1 MSNRLPSFSRR
12 RGFATLMVFLVIIFG
27 AMVVSM
33 VQSASYAQAAA
44 GREAMA
50 RVRAQWAAR
59 AGVESALAR
68 LEAVRED
75 DDDSD
80 AYRMLNE
87 MAAVA
92 DGEMDG
98 ASWSVR
104 STDDGREVAGP
115 ADAASRI
122 NINLATAEQLNTVE
136 PFMMPDVIDAIQDW
150 RDGDDDALPQG
161 AEAGYYGGL
170 MYAAGP
176 RNGSFRT
183 IAEMELVAGVQ
194 ADDVRGEDWN
204 LNGLLDP
211 NEDDGD
217 TSFPPDNADGRLDR
231 GWSGI
236 FSTMSVEDSRGPSG
250 EPKLDL
256 TAAEE
261 GEIQQRFRVSA
272 EQAKAIRDYM
282 QSGQT
287 GGIPDFI
294 RNNLSDLARVAVQRR
309 GGTRQEQQQAARTQ
323 NLSREQL
330 GLLIDEGTTI
340 PAEVLRFVPSR
351 LNVNTANVKTLEY
364 LPEIEPEVADSIIA
378 ERSSK
383 PQGFASVAELL
394 DVPGMTRQSL
404 SIVAQLVCTRSNVYI
419 VTCKGV
425 DERSGLEVEMIA
437 TLDATTLPAVIRE
450 VRVR

>member
-50 RVRAQWAAR
+50 RVRAHWAAR

-150 RDGDDDALPQG
+150 RDGDDDG
-161 AEAGYYGGL
+161 CRRAGG
-170 MYAAGP
+170 
-176 RNGSFRT
+176 
-183 IAEMELVAGVQ
+183 
-194 ADDVRGEDWN
+194 
-204 LNGLLDP
+204 
-211 NEDDGD
+211 
-217 TSFPPDNADGRLDR
+217 
-231 GWSGI
+231 
-236 FSTMSVEDSRGPSG
+236 
-250 EPKLDL
+250 
-256 TAAEE
+256 
-261 GEIQQRFRVSA
+261 
-272 EQAKAIRDYM
+272 
-282 QSGQT
+282 
-287 GGIPDFI
+287 
-294 RNNLSDLARVAVQRR
+294 
-309 GGTRQEQQQAARTQ
+309 
-323 NLSREQL
+323 
-330 GLLIDEGTTI
+330 
-340 PAEVLRFVPSR
+340 
-351 LNVNTANVKTLEY
+351 
-364 LPEIEPEVADSIIA
+364 
-378 ERSSK
+378 
-383 PQGFASVAELL
+383 
-394 DVPGMTRQSL
+394 
-404 SIVAQLVCTRSNVYI
+404 
-419 VTCKGV
+419 
-425 DERSGLEVEMIA
+425 
-437 TLDATTLPAVIRE
+437 
-450 VRVR
+450 

>member
-1 MSNRLPSFSRR
+1 MNATALRNR

-44 GREAMA
+44 GREALA
-50 RVRAQWAAR
+50 RVRAHWAAR
-59 AGVESALAR
+59 AGVESAIAR

-92 DGEMDG
+92 DGELAG
-98 ASWSVR
+98 ATWTVR
-104 STDDGREVAGP
+104 TTDDGNEVSGP

-122 NINLATAEQLNTVE
+122 NINLATPDQLRSVE
-136 PFMMPDVIDAIQDW
+136 PFMPDDVIDAIQDW
-150 RDGDDDALPQG
+150 RDADDDALPQG
-161 AEAGYYGGL
+161 AETGYYGGL
-170 MYAAGP
+170 TYPAGP

-183 IAEMELVAGVQ
+183 IAELELVAGVDR
-194 ADDVRGEDWN
+194 DDVRGEDWN

-217 TSFPPDNADGRLDR
+217 ESFPPDNADGRLDR

-236 FSTMSVEDSRGPSG
+236 FSTMSVENSNGRSG
-250 EPKLDL
+250 EPKLDI
-256 TAAEE
+256 TTAEE
-261 GEIQQRFRVSA
+261 GEIQQRFKVSA

-282 QSGQT
+282 QSGQA

-294 RNNLSDLARVAVQRR
+294 RSNLSDLARLTVQRR
-309 GGTRQEQQQAARTQ
+309 GGSRQEIQQAARTQ

-330 GLLIDEGTTI
+330 GYLIDEGTTI
-340 PAEVLRFVPSR
+340 PAEVLQFVPSR
-351 LNVNTANVKTLEY
+351 LNVNTANTKTLEY
-364 LPEIEPEVADSIIA
+364 LPEIEPEIADAIIA

-383 PQGFASVAELL
+383 PQGFGSVAELL
-394 DVPGMTRQSL
+394 DVPGMTRESL
-404 SIVAQLVCTRSNVYI
+404 AIVAQLLCTRSNVYV
-419 VTCKGV
+419 VTCKGI
-425 DERSGLEVEMIA
+425 DDRTGLEVEMIA
-437 TLDATTLPAVIRE
+437 TLDASSLPATIRE

>member
-50 RVRAQWAAR
+50 RVRAHWAAR

-161 AEAGYYGGL
+161 AETGYYGGL

-183 IAEMELVAGVQ
+183 IAELELVAGVQ

-236 FSTMSVEDSRGPSG
+236 FSTMSVEDSRGRSG

-256 TAAEE
+256 TVAEE

-383 PQGFASVAELL
+383 PQGFGSVAELL

-404 SIVAQLVCTRSNVYI
+404 SIVAQLLCTRSNVYI

>member
-1 MSNRLPSFSRR
+1 MSPRLNFSRR

-59 AGVESALAR
+59 AGVEAALAR

-75 DDDSD
+75 DDTSD
-80 AYRMLNE
+80 AYRTLNE
-87 MAAVA
+87 MAQVA
-92 DGEMDG
+92 DGELDD

-104 STDDGREVAGP
+104 TTDDGREVPGP
-115 ADAASRI
+115 SDAASRI
-122 NINLATAEQLNTVE
+122 NINLATADQLNTVE

-150 RDGDDDALPQG
+150 RDADDDALPQG
-161 AEAGYYGGL
+161 AETGYYGGL
-170 MYAAGP
+170 LYAAGP
-176 RNGSFRT
+176 RNDGFRT
-183 IAEMELVAGVQ
+183 IAELELVAGVQ

-231 GWSGI
+231 AWSGI

-256 TAAEE
+256 TVAEE
-261 GEIQQRFRVSA
+261 GEIQQRFQVTA

-294 RNNLSDLARVAVQRR
+294 RNNLSDLARIAVQRR

-330 GLLIDEGTTI
+330 GQLIDEGTTI

-364 LPEIEPEVADSIIA
+364 LPEIEPEVADAIIA
-378 ERSSK
+378 ERSGK

-404 SIVAQLVCTRSNVYI
+404 SIVAQLLCTRSNVYI

-450 VRVR
+450 LRVR